1 MTAIYENAILVLI
14 ITAIITFIFV
24 KTQNFHKS
32 ITLDNYT
39 GPQKIHLEETTRI
52 GGLALFFSYIII
64 YFFLPDQISKIMF
77 VFLFSSIAAFF
88 SGLLEDLTKKIKP
101 LYRLLGSFLTG
112 FTFLIIIDIRI
123 NNIDIEL
130 LSFLFQNQIFSFIFT
145 LLCIALLVQSTNII
159 DGLNGL
165 AIGYAILVVVSIF
178 LVSIKIEDEILKSL
192 MIILLAGLVGIFIFN
207 FPKPYIFLGDGGA
220 YLIGAFLSFSI
231 IFFAVRNENISP
243 FYCSLLVLYPI
254 YETIRSFFR
263 RFFVSKSKSFSPDQM
278 HLHSLIYKYLDVRLM
293 TLNANSFASFSILS
307 SQILLFTFGF
317 YFFDNKWV
325 LIIISLFFIL
335 FYELVYFKLSKI
347 LNFNIN
353 YNIRRDSE

>member
-1 MTAIYENAILVLI
+1 MTTVYENAILALI
-14 ITAIITFIFV
+14 ITSIITFIFI
-24 KTQNFHKS
+24 KTQSFHKS
-32 ITLDNYT
+32 VTLDNYI
-39 GPQKIHLEETTRI
+39 GPQKIHLKDTTRI
-52 GGLALFFSYIII
+52 AGLALFINYIII
-64 YFFLPDQISKIMF
+64 NFFLPDQISKIMF
-77 VFLFSSIAAFF
+77 VFLFSSIAAFL

-101 LYRLLGSFLTG
+101 LYRLLASILTG
-112 FTFLIIIDIRI
+112 FTFTIIFDIKI
-123 NNIDIEL
+123 SNIDIDL
-130 LSFLFQNQIFSFIFT
+130 LGFLFQNHIFSLSFT
-145 LLCIALLVQSTNII
+145 VLCIALLVQSTNII

-178 LVSIKIEDEILKSL
+178 LVSIKVEDEILKSL
-192 MIILLAGLVGIFIFN
+192 MIILLGGLVGIFIFN

-220 YLIGAFLSFSI
+220 YLIGALLSFSI

-263 RFFVSKSKSFSPDQM
+263 RFFLSKSKSFSPDQM
-278 HLHSLIYKYLDVRLM
+278 HLHSLIYKYLHIKLM

-307 SQILLFTFGF
+307 SQILLFTLGF

-335 FYELVYFKLSKI
+335 FYELLYFKLSKI
-347 LNFNIN
+347 LNFNNN
-353 YNIRRDSE
+353 YNIRRNSE